1 MFMTRAPSPSKS
13 PLWSPTTKLVVGLT
27 LVALAAGMLIV
38 FRRYIAPLTVA
49 LVLAYL
55 LYPPCR
61 WVHTHLRLSWRTTVG
76 LVYLSFIALLVL
88 IMVLLGLALV
98 QQIQSLYQVLLRF
111 FMQEVPRVAQN
122 LSTSV
127 YYLGPFRLDLT
138 QYDWNALSQELLS
151 SVQPLLGQVGVAVS
165 VVATRT
171 LALLGW
177 LAFILLISYF
187 LLAESSQGS
196 MSWIP
201 LNLLPHYGQELQRL
215 MEELGRIWHTF
226 LRGQFTAFLVMSVLA
241 SIVLTS
247 LGVRYSLGL
256 ALLVGAARFL
266 PYIGPMVVYIVISL
280 VVLLQPTN
288 FWALEPWK
296 HALISIGVLVIIDQ
310 IYDNLVMPRF
320 FGRVLGVHPAAVLL
334 AAIMLTQ
341 LIGIIGFMLA
351 APVVASG
358 KVILRYV
365 VFKMFDLD
373 PWQPPEALVET
384 QPPQPWW
391 RRTWE
396 RVKAQAEGWRR
407 ELSSSA
413 RGKEGGDL

>member
-1 MFMTRAPSPSKS
+1 MFTTRAPTPSRA

-61 WVHTHLRLSWRTTVG
+61 WVHTHLRLSWRTTVS
-76 LVYLSFIALLVL
+76 LVYLLFMALLVL
-88 IMVLLGLALV
+88 IVVLLGLALV

-111 FMQEVPRVAQN
+111 FTQEVPRMAQN

-127 YYLGPFRLDLT
+127 YYLGPLRLDLT
-138 QYDWNALSQELLS
+138 QYDWNALSQQVLR

-187 LLAESSQGS
+187 LLAESSQGG

-201 LNLLPHYGQELQRL
+201 FGLLPHYGQELQRL
-215 MEELGRIWHTF
+215 MEELSRIWHTF
-226 LRGQFTAFLVMSVLA
+226 LRGQFIAFLVMSVLA
-241 SIVLTS
+241 SVVLTS

-256 ALLVGAARFL
+256 ALLVGMARFL

-296 HALISIGVLVIIDQ
+296 HALISIGVLVVIDQ

-365 VFKMFDLD
+365 LFKMFDLD
-373 PWQPPEALVET
+373 PWQPKALLEA

-391 RRTWE
+391 RRTWA
-396 RVKAQAEGWRR
+396 RVKAQAEVWRR
-407 ELSSSA
+407 EFSSSA
-413 RGKEGGDL
+413 RGKEGGDA

>member
-1 MFMTRAPSPSKS
+1 
-13 PLWSPTTKLVVGLT
+13 
-27 LVALAAGMLIV
+27 
-38 FRRYIAPLTVA
+38 
-49 LVLAYL
+49 
-55 LYPPCR
+55 
-61 WVHTHLRLSWRTTVG
+61 
-76 LVYLSFIALLVL
+76 
-88 IMVLLGLALV
+88 
-98 QQIQSLYQVLLRF
+98 
-111 FMQEVPRVAQN
+111 
-122 LSTSV
+122 
-127 YYLGPFRLDLT
+127 
-138 QYDWNALSQELLS
+138 LS

-201 LNLLPHYGQELQRL
+201 FGLLPHYGQELRRL

-396 RVKAQAEGWRR
+396 RVKTQAEGWRR

>member
-1 MFMTRAPSPSKS
+1 MFTSRAPSPSKS
-13 PLWSPTTKLVVGLT
+13 PVWSPSTKLVVGLT
-27 LVALAAGMLIV
+27 LVALAAGTLIA

-55 LYPPCR
+55 LYPLCR
-61 WVHTHLRLSWRTTVG
+61 WVHVRLRLSWRATVG
-76 LVYLSFIALLVL
+76 LVYLSFITLLVVVM
-88 IMVLLGLALV
+88 ILLGLALV

-111 FMQEVPRVAQN
+111 FTQEVPRLAQD

-127 YYLGPFRLDLT
+127 YFLGPFRLDLT
-138 QYDWNALSQELLS
+138 QYDWNALSQQLLS
-151 SVQPLLGQVGVAVS
+151 SVQPLLGQVGVAIS
-165 VVATRT
+165 VIATRT

-187 LLAESSQGS
+187 LLAESSQAT

-201 LNLLPHYGQELQRL
+201 LNMLPYYGQELQRL
-215 MEELGRIWHTF
+215 LDELGRIWHTF
-226 LRGQFTAFLVMSVLA
+226 LRGQFTAFLIMSALA
-241 SIVLTS
+241 SVVLTS

-266 PYIGPMVVYIVISL
+266 PYIGPMVVYIIIAL
-280 VVLLQPTN
+280 VVLLQPDN
-288 FWALEPWK
+288 FWGLEPWK
-296 HALISIGVLVIIDQ
+296 HALTSIGVLVVIDQ
-310 IYDNLVMPRF
+310 IYDNVVMPRF

-351 APVVASG
+351 APAVASG

-365 VFKMFDLD
+365 IFKLFDLD
-373 PWQPPEALVET
+373 PWQPEGLPQPE
-384 QPPQPWW
+384 PPQPWW
-391 RRTWE
+391 RRTWD
-396 RVKAQAEGWRR
+396 RVKTQTELWRQQ
-407 ELSSSA
+407 LSSA
-413 RGKEGGDL
+413 RGKDGGDA

>member
-1 MFMTRAPSPSKS
+1 MFTTRAPTPPKS

-61 WVHTHLRLSWRTTVG
+61 WVHTHLRLSWRATVS
-76 LVYLSFIALLVL
+76 LVYLSFIAFLALLL
-88 IMVLLGLALV
+88 VLLGLALV

-111 FMQEVPRVAQN
+111 FMQEVPRVAQD

-127 YYLGPFRLDLT
+127 YYIGPFRLDLT
-138 QYDWNALSQELLS
+138 QYDWDALSQQFLS

-171 LALLGW
+171 LVLLGW
-177 LAFILLISYF
+177 MAFILLISYF
-187 LLAESSQGS
+187 LLAESSQGR

-201 LNLLPHYGQELQRL
+201 FGLLPHYGQELRRL

-226 LRGQFTAFLVMSVLA
+226 LRGQFTAFLIMSVLA
-241 SIVLTS
+241 AVVLTS

-256 ALLVGAARFL
+256 ALLVGTARFL

-296 HALISIGVLVIIDQ
+296 HALISVGVLVVIDQ
-310 IYDNLVMPRF
+310 IYDNFIMPRF

-365 VFKMFDLD
+365 LFKMFDLD
-373 PWQPPEALVET
+373 PWHPEALLEV

-396 RVKAQAEGWRR
+396 RVKTQTTVWRR

-413 RGKEGGDL
+413 SGKEGGDS